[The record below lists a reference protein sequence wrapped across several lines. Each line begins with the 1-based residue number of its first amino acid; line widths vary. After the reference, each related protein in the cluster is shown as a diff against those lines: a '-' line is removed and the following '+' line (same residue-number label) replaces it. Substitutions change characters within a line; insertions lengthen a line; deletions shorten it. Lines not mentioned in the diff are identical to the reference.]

1 MNNRSDIEAA
11 PRTQRHHHR
20 KNHDAEDV
28 IQNSGAD
35 HDLTLAGTQ
44 IAQFSKHAGRN
55 TNAGGRH
62 RCPRKN
68 GRNGIH
74 MEEAHQAKGSQGKGE
89 HYAHH
94 CHREGLL
101 PYGHQFIQLTFQ
113 SRKEQQ

>member
-1 MNNRSDIEAA
+1 MNKRSDIEAP

-35 HDLTLAGTQ
+35 HNLTLAGAQ

-62 RCPRKN
+62 RCPRKD
-68 GRNGIH
+68 GRNGIDV
-74 MEEAHQAKGSQGKGE
+74 ENAHQAKRAEGKGQ
-89 HYAHH
+89 HNADDRY
-94 CHREGLL
+94 REGLL
-101 PYGHQFIQLTFQ
+101 PDSHQLIQLTFQ
-113 SRKEQQ
+113 TR